1 MIDYNAPGALRLVAD
16 QITDGIETHTARP
29 AKYSWRIKP
38 SKLGG
43 ECIAQIWYA
52 FRWVARSPIDGQSAR
67 RMDRGTDREN
77 SLVKYLRQAGWT
89 VQDTDP
95 SKEGKKFNQWNFK
108 ALDGHV
114 SAYLDGI
121 MWHPDFFGGGKVLL
135 ELKTMAKGRF
145 GRLASKRSLMVTEP
159 EYYGQIQPY
168 MGAYGLP
175 YCVFFAECQ
184 DTQEI
189 YVEVIRFD
197 PDYAA
202 RLLTIA
208 EAVKNSRLRPAR
220 VAQSPT
226 YHGCKRCEFLNV
238 CHYDA
243 NVDRNCRSCV
253 NAIAA
258 EGGRFYCDRWK
269 AFIPDEKAILAACPH
284 HDPVK

>member
-1 MIDYNAPGALRLVAD
+1 MLDYTAPGALRLVAD
-16 QITDGIETHTARP
+16 QIADGIETHTARP

-38 SKLGG
+38 SKLNG
-43 ECIAQIWYA
+43 ECVAEIWYG
-52 FRWVARSPIDGQSAR
+52 FRWVSRSPIEGQSAR

-77 SLVKYLRQAGWT
+77 SLVRYLRQAGW
-89 VQDTDP
+89 VVYDIDP
-95 SKEGKKFNQWNFK
+95 SKEGKKFNQWNFT

-114 SAYLDGI
+114 SAYLDGK
-121 MWHPDFFGGGKVLL
+121 MHHKEFFGGAEVLL

-145 GRLASKRSLMVTEP
+145 GRLFSKRSLMVTEP
-159 EYYGQIQPY
+159 EYYGQIQIY
-168 MGAYGLP
+168 MDGYNLD

-189 YVEVIRFD
+189 YVEVVRRD
-197 PDYAA
+197 PLLAS
-202 RLLTIA
+202 RLLMVAETI
-208 EAVKNSRLRPAR
+208 KNSRVRPSR

-226 YHGCKRCEFLNV
+226 YHKCKSCEFLNV

-258 EGGRFYCDRWK
+258 QGGKFYCDKWK
-269 AFIPDEKAILAACPH
+269 AFIPGEKEILAACPH
-284 HDPVK
+284 HEPVK

>member
-1 MIDYNAPGALRLVAD
+1 MIDYNAPGALRLIAD
-16 QITDGIETHTARP
+16 QIADGIETHTARP

-52 FRWVARSPIDGQSAR
+52 FRWVSRSPIEGQSAR

-77 SLVKYLRQAGWT
+77 SLVRYLRQAGWT

-95 SKEGKKFNQWNFK
+95 SKEGRKFNQWNFK
-108 ALDGHV
+108 AFDGHV

-121 MWHPDFFGGGKVLL
+121 IWHADYFGGFKVLL

-159 EYYGQIQPY
+159 EYYGQIQLY
-168 MGAYGLP
+168 MSGYALP

-197 PDYAA
+197 PEYAA

-226 YHGCKRCEFLNV
+226 YYGCKNCEFLHV

-258 EGGRFYCDRWK
+258 EGGRFYCDKWK
-269 AFIPDEKAILAACPH
+269 AFIPDEKAMLEACPH